1 MFPQRFIKYYVVLYY
16 MVLVTVDLSKESDR
30 KIKIYMA
37 NNELL
42 DKRIAINQV
51 LEKELVI

>member
-1 MFPQRFIKYYVVLYY
+1 